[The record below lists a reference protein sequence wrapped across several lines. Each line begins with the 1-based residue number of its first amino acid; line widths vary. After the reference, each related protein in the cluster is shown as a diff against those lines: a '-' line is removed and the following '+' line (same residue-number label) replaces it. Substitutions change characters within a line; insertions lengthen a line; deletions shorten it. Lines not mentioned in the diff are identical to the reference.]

1 MKSLLKINDI
11 NKNQVK
17 EEDSTGGKQEDDSDT
32 EALKVEEMMNSVE
45 QFFSPKLASFSSTK
59 SQISENEKIKRF
71 EQLGDWT
78 KQKDGEI
85 IDEESDDDVEV
96 KTQSY
101 FKLFNL

>member
-45 QFFSPKLASFSSTK
+45 QFFSPELASFSSTK

-71 EQLGDWT
+71 E
-78 KQKDGEI
+78 
-85 IDEESDDDVEV
+85 
-96 KTQSY
+96 
-101 FKLFNL
+101 